1 MGAAMPDHPARRARD
16 LCRAGLGAILAFCL
30 LIVFALPGIGPGGAS
45 AAPGRQGAFTFTPH
59 VTQVGWTA
67 TPGATRLGTLGPG
80 MSPVPLAPTPIPPS
94 PTALTHEPDGGLSAP
109 SCTSANEAT
118 VGYDFIG
125 GSDPPLWTIC
135 FGGTTL
141 VVRATSPETGDLL
154 SAFRAAADLRAQAV
168 AQHDDAE
175 RALTWADVGGAG
187 GLVAFLGRWHS
198 RGGYVLS
205 DPSHAWDNI
214 LGVHRKRQKVFVV
227 GRALFTI
234 WPPYHPGW

>member
-1 MGAAMPDHPARRARD
+1 
-16 LCRAGLGAILAFCL
+16 
-30 LIVFALPGIGPGGAS
+30 
-45 AAPGRQGAFTFTPH
+45 
-59 VTQVGWTA
+59 
-67 TPGATRLGTLGPG
+67 
-80 MSPVPLAPTPIPPS
+80 
-94 PTALTHEPDGGLSAP
+94 
-109 SCTSANEAT
+109 
-118 VGYDFIG
+118 
-125 GSDPPLWTIC
+125 
-135 FGGTTL
+135 
-141 VVRATSPETGDLL
+141 L